1 MLSRELRRIGIAIS
15 HHSLQK
21 RSRVEILMK
30 VLCFLKTIHDEEGG
44 REVAKRKKKG
54 LNRRK
59 LY

>member
-15 HHSLQK
+15 HHSLQQ

-44 REVAKRKKKG
+44 REVAKRSPRPFFP
-54 LNRRK
+54 L
-59 LY
+59 